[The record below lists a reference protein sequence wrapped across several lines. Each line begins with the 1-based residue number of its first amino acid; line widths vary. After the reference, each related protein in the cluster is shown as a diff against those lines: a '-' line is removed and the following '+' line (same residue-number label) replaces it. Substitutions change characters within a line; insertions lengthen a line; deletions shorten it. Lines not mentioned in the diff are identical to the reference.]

1 MNSYSDLGWAYK
13 HPQNAFRTNEA
24 EQINEAGPWAFFT
37 ARPVKSSVRE
47 NKGVREKDGLIK
59 MISSLFQ
66 IHAKIDWFIKD
77 LFRRIV
83 QPTHEAI

>member
-1 MNSYSDLGWAYK
+1 M
-13 HPQNAFRTNEA
+13 
-24 EQINEAGPWAFFT
+24 
-37 ARPVKSSVRE
+37 
-47 NKGVREKDGLIK
+47 EKDELTK

-83 QPTHEAI
+83 QPTHEAIKFSRKLNIEHSFMTFEIH